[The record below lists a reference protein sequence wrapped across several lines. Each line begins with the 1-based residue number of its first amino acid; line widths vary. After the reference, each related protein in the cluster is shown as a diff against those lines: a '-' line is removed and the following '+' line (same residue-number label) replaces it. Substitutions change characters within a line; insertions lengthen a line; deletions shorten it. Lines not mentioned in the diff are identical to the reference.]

1 MLKSH
6 THTHTH
12 THRYIL
18 RKWQV
23 LVRIQKNLKAVH
35 CWRECKMMYHY
46 GKQYR
51 GFSKKIKIELPYD
64 PAISL
69 LGIHPKEL
77 KEIGRASCRER
88 V

>member
-1 MLKSH
+1 
-6 THTHTH
+6 
-12 THRYIL
+12 
-18 RKWQV
+18 
-23 LVRIQKNLKAVH
+23 
-35 CWRECKMMYHY
+35 MYHY

-77 KEIGRASCRER
+77 KAGWKTFCITIFIIVLCTIAKRWKQSKCPWKNEWIKKM
-88 V
+88 